1 MEKLDRNE
9 LYKKLKALNLQDKI
23 KEIYGKN
30 FTQVSSAELNK
41 LIDEEEKLI
50 SIATIDEEDLEEEL
64 SVKPIAE
71 HKKAIDQSK
80 DESLTQVVFKL
91 VTKLRQ
97 IRVISEADVNYILGE
112 L

>member
-41 LIDEEEKLI
+41 LI
-50 SIATIDEEDLEEEL
+50 IATIDEEDLGEEL

-71 HKKAIDQSK
+71 HKKAISKSK

>member
-30 FTQVSSAELNK
+30 FTRVSSAELNN
-41 LIDEEEKLI
+41 LIDKEEKLI
-50 SIATIDEEDLEEEL
+50 SIST
-64 SVKPIAE
+64 
-71 HKKAIDQSK
+71 KAISKSK

>member
-41 LIDEEEKLI
+41 LI
-50 SIATIDEEDLEEEL
+50 IATIDEEDLEEEL

-71 HKKAIDQSK
+71 PKKAISKSK

>member
-41 LIDEEEKLI
+41 LI
-50 SIATIDEEDLEEEL
+50 IATIDEEDLEEEL

-71 HKKAIDQSK
+71 HKKAISKSK

>member
-41 LIDEEEKLI
+41 LI
-50 SIATIDEEDLEEEL
+50 IATIDEEDLEEEL
-64 SVKPIAE
+64 SVKHIAE
-71 HKKAIDQSK
+71 HKKAVSKSK

-97 IRVISEADVNYILGE
+97 IRVISEADVRYILGE

>member
-30 FTQVSSAELNK
+30 FTQVSSAELKK

-50 SIATIDEEDLEEEL
+50 SIATIDEEDLEEGF
-64 SVKPIAE
+64 SVKPIADT
-71 HKKAIDQSK
+71 KKAISQSK

-97 IRVISEADVNYILGE
+97 IRVISEADVRYILG
-112 L
+112 